1 MKKPFYLSKT
11 FWVNVLSILAMIL
24 VSAFGIDISPEV
36 LVYALAGINVILRF
50 MTKEPI
56 GWRVDLEADKDLF
69 RGPSG
74 SDKANKK
81 TG

>member
-24 VSAFGIDISPEV
+24 VSVFGVDISPEI

-56 GWRVDLEADKDLF
+56 GWRVDLEKDLF

-81 TG
+81 AG